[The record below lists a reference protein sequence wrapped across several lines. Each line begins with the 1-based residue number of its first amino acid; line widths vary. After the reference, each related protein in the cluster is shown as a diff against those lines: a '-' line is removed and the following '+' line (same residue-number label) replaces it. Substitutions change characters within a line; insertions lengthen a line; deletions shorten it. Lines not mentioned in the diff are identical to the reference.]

1 MPSKIIVLAIALA
14 FMLASPPLSAIS
26 GENAYSGQPLTNE
39 AESFQASGFGS
50 VVRFTDVIN
59 VVVPLSLDFVID
71 PIELAGRGSVYSE
84 TYMIE
89 NHGDADVIITFS
101 NIAITF
107 ANDTDFVPLSQPFGD
122 RMGEP
127 LKAIY
132 MLLDFGRPEIGS
144 VVATA
149 ESSNEPL
156 SALLTAGGNELSFC
170 SLTISGNLNPSPSKN
185 WANGDVR
192 ISLTYGIEI
201 LTRPVSGGYDIGV
214 EEE

>member
-1 MPSKIIVLAIALA
+1 MTSKIIVLAIALV
-14 FMLASPPLSAIS
+14 FILASPPLSVIS
-26 GENAYSGQPLTNE
+26 GENAYSGQLLANE

-89 NHGDADVIITFS
+89 NLGDADVVITFT
-101 NIAITF
+101 NIAVTF
-107 ANDTDFVPLSQPFGD
+107 ANGTDFAPLPQPFGD
-122 RMGEP
+122 RTGEP

-132 MLLDFGRPEIGS
+132 MLLDFGRPDVYP

-149 ESSNEPL
+149 QDGAETSILL
-156 SALLTAGGNELSFC
+156 SARGNGMSYSALS
-170 SLTISGNLNPSPSKN
+170 ISGDVNPDPETD
-185 WANGDVR
+185 WLPGDVK
-192 ISLTYGIEI
+192 INVTYQIDVV
-201 LTRPVSGGYDIGV
+201 RP
-214 EEE
+214 